1 MTSAK
6 ATVDQTLAGDSAN
19 TTQLVSRRNTD
30 SAYHEQTAAESA
42 QITVGN
48 NSTMPSMRDE
58 STLNTVTRLG
68 AQVIIN
74 NELSPKYNVEC
85 IM

>member
-1 MTSAK
+1 MTSTK

-19 TTQLVSRRNTD
+19 TTQLDSRRITD
-30 SAYHEQTAAESA
+30 RAFHEETAAESA
-42 QITVGN
+42 QITVGD

-58 STLNTVTRLG
+58 STLNTITRLG

-74 NELSPKYNVEC
+74 SEPSPKYKV
-85 IM
+85 

>member
-1 MTSAK
+1 MTSTK
-6 ATVDQTLAGDSAN
+6 ATVNQTLAGDSAN
-19 TTQLVSRRNTD
+19 TTQLDSLRNTD

-58 STLNTVTRLG
+58 STLNTVTGLG